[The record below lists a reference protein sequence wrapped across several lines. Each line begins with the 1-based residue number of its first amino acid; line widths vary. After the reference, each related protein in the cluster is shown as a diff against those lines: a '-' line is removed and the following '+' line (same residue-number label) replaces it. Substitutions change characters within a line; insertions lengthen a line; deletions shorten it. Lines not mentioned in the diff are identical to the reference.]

1 MSERWNIVVM
11 SGGASA
17 ERAVSLDS
25 GQAVAAALVSKG
37 HRVTMLD
44 PQSGAWHLPGNVEV
58 VFLALHGTYGEDGT
72 VQRELDALGVPY
84 TGCGAEAS
92 ACAFDKVRSKHA
104 FQFCGIPTP
113 RFGVCNGGAR
123 RGLPAALNFP
133 LVLKPACQ
141 GSSFGIEFLQA
152 GERWKEAIARTAAF
166 GTVLAEEFIE
176 GREVAVSILGR
187 RVLPIVEIRP
197 KSGRYDYHSKYTKGA
212 TEYFCPASLDVELER
227 AIRVTAK
234 RAFAAIGGGPCA
246 RVDMIVR
253 RRELFVLEVN
263 TIPGMT
269 ETSLLPKSARAGG
282 VSFEELCHR
291 LVALAL
297 ERQGMALAEC

>member
-1 MSERWNIVVM
+1 MNERWNIVVM
-11 SGGASA
+11 SGGSSA

-25 GQAVAAALVSKG
+25 GRAAAAALVSKG

-44 PQSGAWHLPGNVEV
+44 PRPGAWRLPGNVEV

-72 VQRELDALGVPY
+72 IQRELDALGVPY
-84 TGCGAEAS
+84 TSCGAEVS
-92 ACAFDKVRSKHA
+92 ACAFDKVKSKRA
-104 FQFCGIPTP
+104 FQSCGIPTP
-113 RFGVCNGGAR
+113 RFGVCNGGAW

-141 GSSFGIEFLQA
+141 GSSVGVEFLQN
-152 GERWKEAIARTAAF
+152 GERWQEAVARTAAF

-212 TEYFCPASLDVELER
+212 TEYFCPASLDAGLER
-227 AIRVTAK
+227 AIRATAK
-234 RAFAAIGGGPCA
+234 RAFAAVGGGPCA

-269 ETSLLPKSARAGG
+269 ATSLLPKSARAGG
-282 VSFEELCHR
+282 VSYEELCHR
-291 LVALAL
+291 LAALAL
-297 ERQGMALAEC
+297 EKQGMALTEC

>member
-25 GQAVAAALVSKG
+25 GQAAAAALVSKG

-44 PQSGAWHLPGNVEV
+44 PQSGAWRLPGNVEV
-58 VFLALHGTYGEDGT
+58 IFLALHGTYGEDGT

-92 ACAFDKVRSKHA
+92 ACAFDKVRSKRA

-227 AIRVTAK
+227 AIRATAK

-253 RRELFVLEVN
+253 GRELFVLEVN

>member
-1 MSERWNIVVM
+1 MNERWNIVVM
-11 SGGASA
+11 SGGSSA
-17 ERAVSLDS
+17 ERAVSLNS
-25 GQAVAAALVSKG
+25 GRAAAAALVSKG
-37 HRVTMLD
+37 HWVTMLD
-44 PQSGAWHLPGNVEV
+44 PQSESWRLPGDAEV

-92 ACAFDKVRSKHA
+92 ARAFDKVRSKRA
-104 FQFCGIPTP
+104 FQSCGIPTP
-113 RFGVCNGGAR
+113 RFGVCKNGAR

-141 GSSFGIEFLQA
+141 GSSVGVEFLQD
-152 GERWKEAIARTAAF
+152 GERWEEAFARTAAF

-176 GREVAVSILGR
+176 GREIAVSILGR

-197 KSGRYDYHSKYTKGA
+197 KSGRYDYRSKYTKGA
-212 TEYFCPASLDVELER
+212 TEYICPALLDAGLER
-227 AIRVTAK
+227 AIGATAK
-234 RAFAAIGGGPCA
+234 RAFAAVGGGPCA

-253 RRELFVLEVN
+253 GRELFVLEVN

-269 ETSLLPKSARAGG
+269 ATSLLPKSARAGG

-291 LVALAL
+291 LVALAMK
-297 ERQGMALAEC
+297 RRGMALAEC

>member
-1 MSERWNIVVM
+1 MNERWNIAVM
-11 SGGASA
+11 SGGPSA
-17 ERAVSLDS
+17 ERAISLAS
-25 GQAVAAALVSKG
+25 GRAAAAALVSKG

-44 PQSGAWHLPGNVEV
+44 PQPGAWRLPESVEV

-72 VQRELDALGVPY
+72 IQRELDAFGVPY

-92 ACAFDKVRSKHA
+92 ACAFDKVKSKRA
-104 FQFCGIPTP
+104 FQSYGIPTP
-113 RFGVCNGGAR
+113 RFGICNGDR

-141 GSSFGIEFLQA
+141 GSSVGVEFLQG
-152 GERWKEAIARTAAF
+152 GERWEEAAARTAAF
-166 GTVLAEEFIE
+166 GPMLAEEFIE
-176 GREVAVSILGR
+176 GREITVSILGR

-197 KSGRYDYHSKYTKGA
+197 KSGRYDYRSKYTKGA
-212 TEYFCPASLDVELER
+212 TEYFCPALLDVGLER
-227 AIRVTAK
+227 AIRATAK

-246 RVDMIVR
+246 RVDMIAR
-253 RRELFVLEVN
+253 GRELFVLEVN

-269 ETSLLPKSARAGG
+269 ATSLLPKSACAGG

-291 LVALAL
+291 LVVLAL
-297 ERQGMALAEC
+297 EKQGTALAER

>member
-1 MSERWNIVVM
+1 MNDRWNIAVM
-11 SGGASA
+11 AGGPSA
-17 ERAVSLDS
+17 ERAISLAS
-25 GQAVAAALVSKG
+25 GRAAAAALVSKG

-44 PQSGAWHLPGNVEV
+44 PQPGTWRLPEGVEV

-72 VQRELDALGVPY
+72 IQRELDAFGVPY

-92 ACAFDKVRSKHA
+92 ACAFDKVRSKRA
-104 FQFCGIPTP
+104 FQSDGIPTP
-113 RFGVCNGGAR
+113 RFGVCNGAR
-123 RGLPAALNFP
+123 RRLPAALNFP

-141 GSSFGIEFLQA
+141 GSSVGVEFLQS
-152 GERWKEAIARTAAF
+152 GERWEEAAARTAAF
-166 GTVLAEEFIE
+166 GTMLAEEFIE
-176 GREVAVSILGR
+176 GREITVGILGR
-187 RVLPIVEIRP
+187 RVLPIVEVRP

-212 TEYFCPASLDVELER
+212 TEYFCPASLDTGLER
-227 AIRVTAK
+227 AIRSTAK

-253 RRELFVLEVN
+253 GRELFVLEVN

-269 ETSLLPKSARAGG
+269 ATSLLPKSARAGG

-291 LVALAL
+291 LVVLAL
-297 ERQGMALAEC
+297 EKQGTALAEC

>member
-1 MSERWNIVVM
+1 MNERWNIAVM
-11 SGGASA
+11 AGGPSA
-17 ERAVSLDS
+17 ERAISLAS
-25 GQAVAAALVSKG
+25 GRAAAAALVSKG

-44 PQSGAWHLPGNVEV
+44 PQPGTWRLPESVEV

-72 VQRELDALGVPY
+72 IQRELDAFGVPY

-92 ACAFDKVRSKHA
+92 ACAFDKVRSKRA
-104 FQFCGIPTP
+104 FQSGGIPTP
-113 RFGVCNGGAR
+113 RFGICNGAR
-123 RGLPAALNFP
+123 RRLPAALNFP

-141 GSSFGIEFLQA
+141 GSSVGVEFLQS
-152 GERWKEAIARTAAF
+152 GERWEEAAARTAAF
-166 GTVLAEEFIE
+166 GTMLAEEFIE
-176 GREVAVSILGR
+176 GREITVGILGR

-212 TEYFCPASLDVELER
+212 TEYFCPASLDAGLER
-227 AIRVTAK
+227 AIRATAK

-253 RRELFVLEVN
+253 GRELFVLEVN

-269 ETSLLPKSARAGG
+269 ATSLLPKSARAGG

-291 LVALAL
+291 LVVLAL
-297 ERQGMALAEC
+297 EKQGTALAEC